1 MTNRLQI
8 IIYFFFGIIVSYGQ
22 NSNRL
27 IAQNVFNNITNS
39 VGNNFPSPPKLNFV
53 TSESKVAYI
62 TNGNVFLEI
71 KALDLL
77 CKQPNKEDALAYVL
91 SHELAHHYLN
101 HSWMKNIGFT
111 FTSDLKNQLN
121 KDVKSINNRKI
132 EETQADLFG
141 GFFSQISGYNSLPI
155 AEEVLKSLYKNYN
168 LPEMIEGYPSLTD
181 RENIV
186 KNNLEELNKLS
197 IIFKI
202 GNLMVATEE
211 YSNALKCYEHILS
224 KNFTSREIYNNLGA
238 TYLKIAINFDDELS
252 KYTFPILFEETTRA
266 TAKEITRG
274 FEELSEL
281 ETRDTIMHYLNLA
294 DDSFRRSSLLDNK
307 FKKPKAN
314 LLISE
319 LIKTKIEHTNL
330 DVDFSKRIEQL
341 DLNLVDENDIK
352 LLSFYLGLV
361 PIFEENEK
369 IKKATIISE
378 YNHNA
383 FHNIKPIDLFQ
394 NTKTKNEYSN
404 LINELEFIG
413 LKKIDKNIST
423 GNGIKIKISNTINTA
438 IYEYNNSKYFVE
450 ILEANLTKTDGF
462 SENMDKDYVIAKYG
476 KPTSIY
482 KQNNLMYLNYKNNKF
497 VIILFENKLSEII
510 YYN

>member
-1 MTNRLQI
+1 MKNKLSFCI
-8 IIYFFFGIIVSYGQ
+8 CIFFCFISSYCQ
-22 NSNRL
+22 NSNRQ

-53 TSESKVAYI
+53 NTESKVAYI
-62 TNGNVFLEI
+62 NNGNVFLET
-71 KALDLL
+71 KTLNLL
-77 CKQPNKEDALAYVL
+77 CQQPNKEDAIAYVL

-111 FTSDLKNQLN
+111 YTADLKNQLN
-121 KDVKSINNRKI
+121 KDVKSINNKKI
-132 EETQADLFG
+132 EESQADLFG
-141 GFFSQISGYNSLPI
+141 GFFSQISGYNSLSI
-155 AEEVLKSLYKNYN
+155 AEEVLNLLYKNYN
-168 LPEMIEGYPSLTD
+168 LPEIMDGYPSLTD

-197 IIFKI
+197 IIFKM

-238 TYLKIAINFDDELS
+238 TYLKIAINFDDKLS

-266 TAKEITRG
+266 TTKDVTRG
-274 FEELSEL
+274 FEGLSEL
-281 ETRDTIMHYLNLA
+281 KTKDTIIYYLNLA
-294 DDSFRRSSLLDNK
+294 DDSFRRSSMLDNK

-319 LIKTKIEHTNL
+319 LIKVKIENTNL
-330 DVDFSKRIEQL
+330 DIDFSKRIEQL
-341 DLNLVDENDIK
+341 DLNIVDENDIK

-361 PIFEENEK
+361 PAFEENEK
-369 IKKATIISE
+369 LKKATIISE
-378 YNHNA
+378 YNDNA
-383 FHNIKPIDLFQ
+383 FHNLKPIDLFQ
-394 NTKTKNEYSN
+394 NSKTKNEYSN
-404 LINELEFIG
+404 LINELEFTG

-423 GNGIKIKISNTINTA
+423 GNGIKIKISNTINSL

-450 ILEANLTKTDGF
+450 ILEANLNKMNGF
-462 SENMDKDYVIAKYG
+462 SKNMDKDYAIAKYG

-482 KQNNLMYLNYKNNKF
+482 KQNNLLYLNYKKNKF